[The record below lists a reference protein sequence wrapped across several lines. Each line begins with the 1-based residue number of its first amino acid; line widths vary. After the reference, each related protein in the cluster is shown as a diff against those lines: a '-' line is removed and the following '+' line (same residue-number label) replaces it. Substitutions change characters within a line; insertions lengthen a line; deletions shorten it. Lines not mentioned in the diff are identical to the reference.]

1 MKKYG
6 AGEEQ
11 ENCLRSNNFLS
22 FVAYNMIEKKIMK
35 IILYHCISEKIIIKK
50 KTKPKKDKLMA
61 TWFQRAE
68 KRLFVFF
75 LFLLIILLISLPSE
89 RYNLK
94 ISTLMWVFWENHHF
108 LTGKEFSLTCSLG
121 NFCPCHVYHPCS
133 GFNSLMPTLIYLV
146 SAQPEYSLLGGLMFW
161 ISWMMDIF
169 KASIVKNLHLDQS
182 YTSRHT
188 SGLSDSD
195 CCFFLNIWP

>member
-1 MKKYG
+1 MVPKGWKKG
-6 AGEEQ
+6 
-11 ENCLRSNNFLS
+11 CLF
-22 FVAYNMIEKKIMK
+22 
-35 IILYHCISEKIIIKK
+35 
-50 KTKPKKDKLMA
+50 
-61 TWFQRAE
+61 
-68 KRLFVFF
+68 FF

-94 ISTLMWVFWENHHF
+94 ISTLMWVFWENHRF
-108 LTGKEFSLTCSLG
+108 LTGKEFSLICSLG

-195 CCFFLNIWP
+195 CCFFSQHLTIIQLLTSYYSYTVQWLRVEGFPLLQIFFFTALDP